1 MEFSLTTPAL
11 LFPAIS
17 LLMLAYTN
25 RFIVISQLIRNLYQQ
40 HQQTPSR
47 FMRLQ
52 IEHLRTRVRLIRA
65 MQAWGAVAFIA
76 CTLSML
82 LNLLELGTWPLYL
95 FGGSLVALLVS
106 LIISLVE
113 IIISGYAIRIQL
125 QGLDRPRGE
134 VKGFDNET

>member
-65 MQAWGAVAFIA
+65 MQAWGALAFIS

-82 LNLLELGTWPLYL
+82 LNLIELGAWPLYL

-106 LIISLVE
+106 LVISLVE

-134 VKGFDNET
+134 VKGFDEA

>member
-65 MQAWGAVAFIA
+65 MQAWGAIAFIL
-76 CTLSML
+76 CTFSML
-82 LNLLELGTWPLYL
+82 LNLTQYDQAAIYC
-95 FGGSLVALLVS
+95 FGGSLVALLLS
-106 LIISLVE
+106 LFISLYE
-113 IIISGYAIRIQL
+113 IVISGYAIRIQL

-134 VKGFDNET
+134 VKGFDEP

>member
-65 MQAWGAVAFIA
+65 MQAWGAIAFIL
-76 CTLSML
+76 CTVSML
-82 LNLLELGTWPLYL
+82 LNLLEWSPTALYC
-95 FGGSLVALLVS
+95 FGGSLVALL
-106 LIISLVE
+106 ISLFISLYE
-113 IIISGYAIRIQL
+113 IVISGYAIRIQL

-134 VKGFDNET
+134 VKGFDET

>member
-65 MQAWGAVAFIA
+65 MQAWGAIAFIL
-76 CTLSML
+76 CTFSML
-82 LNLLELGTWPLYL
+82 LNLMQYDQPAIYC
-95 FGGSLVALLVS
+95 FGGSLVALLLS
-106 LIISLVE
+106 LFISLYE
-113 IIISGYAIRIQL
+113 IVISGYAIRIQL

-134 VKGFDNET
+134 VKGFDEP